1 MVTCPLHCGPGATV
15 RIDVPAAAPQHPT
28 PAPTPPAP
36 QTSRAMQVTVPAGVV
51 AGQSFRVQ
59 IAGGGDVMVACP
71 PNCGPG
77 SALRIEVPITQPAAE
92 ALFFESWKRSDALLS
107 KARKRATTTS
117 TRSPSLSFPSIQPP
131 SLSAGP
137 HAAAGGPPPG
147 GSYTLA
153 SYVPGWSGPYMVQQ
167 NTGQMFAGNTH
178 SRSSSPVMEI
188 LQQFDDSEDLTELR
202 QEVKRLKRQERN
214 TALRSHL
221 QQQQP
226 QQLYQQ
232 QQLMHQPHP

>member
-1 MVTCPLHCGPGATV
+1 
-15 RIDVPAAAPQHPT
+15 
-28 PAPTPPAP
+28 
-36 QTSRAMQVTVPAGVV
+36 
-51 AGQSFRVQ
+51 
-59 IAGGGDVMVACP
+59 
-71 PNCGPG
+71 
-77 SALRIEVPITQPAAE
+77 
-92 ALFFESWKRSDALLS
+92 
-107 KARKRATTTS
+107 
-117 TRSPSLSFPSIQPP
+117 
-131 SLSAGP
+131 
-137 HAAAGGPPPG
+137 
-147 GSYTLA
+147 
-153 SYVPGWSGPYMVQQ
+153 MVQQ